1 MTNPIAVP
9 THLGALVDYQPDSV
23 VSRVIFR
30 AGGGTMTLFAFAEG
44 QGLSE
49 HTNPND
55 AILLC
60 LEGRVTVDIGG
71 VEHSV
76 GSGEAL
82 HLPATV
88 PHALRDGGPFKML
101 LTLLRAGQEG

>member
-1 MTNPIAVP
+1 MKNPIAVP
-9 THLGALVDYQPDSV
+9 SQLAALVDYQPDSV

-30 AGGGTMTLFAFAEG
+30 NAGGTMTLFAFSEG

-49 HTNPND
+49 HSNPND

-71 VEHSV
+71 MEHSV
-76 GSGEAL
+76 ESGEAL
-82 HLPATV
+82 HLPASV
-88 PHALRDGGPFKML
+88 PHALKDGEPFKML
-101 LTLLRAGQEG
+101 LTLLKVGAEA